1 WDPKKGK
8 MAVRGDARAEFAIA
22 EGKFNAA
29 AYWPGRGGQ
38 MIKMTG
44 PKSGTVYDAGLLRV
58 GLELQLM
65 GLVGASASAQLGL
78 EVDYS
83 GARGNNAGMRGKPTK
98 RPMSTKGLNLGREI
112 RDGAEVGGAADLF
125 A

>member
-1 WDPKKGK
+1 
-8 MAVRGDARAEFAIA
+8 
-22 EGKFNAA
+22 
-29 AYWPGRGGQ
+29 
-38 MIKMTG
+38 MTG

-98 RPMSTKGLNLGREI
+98 RSEEHTSELQSLMRISYTVFCLKNQITYKAI
-112 RDGAEVGGAADLF
+112 RMIQHKYNKD
-125 A
+125 